1 MKYSLDFFL
10 LQFNIVNMKRIQDAR
25 IITDLSKKMVLLAGP
40 RQVGKTFIAHLIAQ
54 EYKNSIYLNFDN
66 IEDRR
71 TMQTLAWLE
80 NTDLLVLDELH
91 KMPGWKN
98 YLKGIYDTKPEHLRI
113 LVTGSARLDIFD
125 KVGDSLAGRYFLH
138 RLLPLSPSELKQ
150 LDKPIDMEALM
161 IKGGFPEPYL
171 AENLIEAN
179 RWRLQYSNSML
190 STDVF
195 DFDVVH
201 NIRAMKTIFDLLRAQ
216 VGSPV
221 SYQSLARDAAVSHG
235 TVKKYI
241 EILEALFIVFRVT
254 PFSKN
259 IARSL
264 LKEPKIYF
272 FDNGLV
278 NGDDGARLENLV
290 AVCLLKHVY
299 AKVDYQAE
307 QYVLH
312 YLRTKDGQEVDFALV
327 KDNLIEQIIEV
338 KYSDQTISKS
348 LYAFHHKYNLPAVQ
362 IVYQLRYDR
371 LVDTI
376 KVVSAKHF
384 LEELFM

>member
-1 MKYSLDFFL
+1 M
-10 LQFNIVNMKRIQDAR
+10 NRIQDSY
-25 IITDLSKKMVLLAGP
+25 IITDLSKKIVLLAGP
-40 RQVGKTFIAHLIAQ
+40 RQVGKTFIAQLIAKN
-54 EYKNSIYLNFDN
+54 YKNALYLNFDN
-66 IEDRR
+66 LEDRR
-71 TMQTLAWLE
+71 TIQTLGWLE

-98 YLKGIYDTKPEHLRI
+98 YLKGVYDTKPAHLRI

-138 RLLPLSPSELKQ
+138 RLLPLSPSELRQ
-150 LDKPIDMEALM
+150 LGKPIDMEALM
-161 IKGGFPEPYL
+161 TKGGFPEPYL
-171 AENLIEAN
+171 AESLIEAN

-201 NIRAMKTIFDLLRAQ
+201 NIRAMRTIFDLLRTQ

-221 SYQSLARDAAVSHG
+221 SYQSLARDAAISHG

-241 EILEALFIVFRVT
+241 DILEALFIVFRVT

-264 LKEPKIYF
+264 LKEPKLYF
-272 FDNGLV
+272 FDTGLV
-278 NGDDGARLENLV
+278 RGDDGARLENLV

-299 AKVDYQAE
+299 AKIDYQAE
-307 QYVLH
+307 DYALH

-327 KDNLIEQIIEV
+327 KDNAVEQMIEV
-338 KYSDQTISKS
+338 KYADQSISKS
-348 LYAFHHKYNLPAVQ
+348 LYAFHHKYDIPATQV
-362 IVYQLRYDR
+362 VYQLRYDR

-376 KVVSAKHF
+376 KVISAEHF
-384 LEELFM
+384 LRDLLM